1 MTYCHCQAS
10 DEQFNARI
18 ARRDL
23 RRFDRRG
30 PDATTRQMLAA
41 VREFPLPPQPV
52 LLDIGGGIGA
62 IHHILLEH
70 GFAHAVQV
78 DASAAYLAVA
88 AAEAE
93 RRGHA
98 GRVDFRLADF
108 PAVAASLPVADAVTL
123 DRVVCCDP
131 DYARLLGAAAGR
143 AKRLVAFSYPRPRR
157 TVRLIVAAL
166 NFLNR
171 LRGRTFRAYM
181 HPPAAMTGVLERA
194 GLRRRWAGGNWIWAV
209 ELFERAA
216 GNSSNSNLTP
226 PAVRRI

>member
-10 DEQFNARI
+10 DQQFDARI

-23 RRFDRRG
+23 RRFERRG

-41 VREFPLPPQPV
+41 VQEVHLSPQPV
-52 LLDIGGGIGA
+52 LLDVGGGIGA

-78 DASAAYLAVA
+78 DTSTAYLEAA

-98 GRVDFRLADF
+98 GRVDFRRADF
-108 PAVAASLPVADAVTL
+108 PDVAESIPMADVVTL

-131 DYARLLGAAAGR
+131 DYASLLGAAADR
-143 AKRLVAFSYPRPRR
+143 AKRLVAFSYPRPLWV
-157 TVRLIVAAL
+157 VRLIVAAL
-166 NFLNR
+166 NLANR
-171 LRGRTFRAYM
+171 LRGRSFRAHL
-181 HPPAAMTGVLERA
+181 HPPAAMAGVLERA
-194 GLRRRWAGGNWIWAV
+194 GLCRRWAGGTWIWAV
-209 ELFERAA
+209 EIFDRTTRGTTA
-216 GNSSNSNLTP
+216 S
-226 PAVRRI
+226 